1 MNVLHEVREFVES
14 LTGMWSPDANE
25 GDLREAARA
34 WRAFADD
41 VDDVTAATNSG
52 ARALIDNNRGESI
65 EAFDEYWRRY
75 YHGGRGWLKDLS
87 DAARGMA
94 KALDEYAD
102 AVHEANQRIDHE
114 LEIQAAVL
122 AAGVG
127 LAVFTF
133 GASAA
138 AAEAA
143 AWSIAGIAAD
153 LGVSVS
159 AEVAAIAATT
169 LTGVV
174 FGGLESVTVD
184 LAVAQPARIA
194 LGDQKGLNL
203 DEAKNAAVFGAVT
216 GGAFG
221 GGAGAY
227 KVVKDSGG
235 LRAVLD
241 GVSVGPVNQPQ
252 LAFPGGSLPGAGTG
266 SGLDQHWWFAW
277 RDIPQEVKDN
287 WFRGNKFNKD
297 NHARYPANEVHLA
310 NGKRLDS
317 YKADEEIVSRKHT
330 QLSEIEPRT
339 ARGYLDE
346 IVSKYPPDTII
357 RSNKYPDLD
366 GEPLDGVMILEV
378 PVQTSPVPAEIIEHA
393 KALDIKIRDV
403 TGHVYK

>member
-1 MNVLHEVREFVES
+1 MHEVREFVES

-34 WRAFADD
+34 WRAFAED
-41 VDDVTAATNSG
+41 VDDVAAATYSR
-52 ARALIDNNRGESI
+52 ARALVDNNRGESI
-65 EAFDEYWRRY
+65 EAFDEFWRRY
-75 YHGGRGWLKDLS
+75 YHSGRGWLKDLS

-94 KALDEYAD
+94 KGLDEYAD
-102 AVHEANQRIDHE
+102 AVHEANQHIDHE

-159 AEVAAIAATT
+159 SEVAAIAGTT
-169 LTGVV
+169 LSGVV

-194 LGDQKGLNL
+194 LCDQQGLNL
-203 DEAKNAAVFGAVT
+203 DEAKNAAVLGAVI

-227 KVVKDSGG
+227 QAVKDAGG
-235 LRAVLD
+235 LRAALD
-241 GVSVGPVNQPQ
+241 GVSIGSVNQPQ
-252 LAFPGGSLPGAGTG
+252 LAFPGGSLPGAGAG
-266 SGLDQHWWFAW
+266 SGLDQHWLFAW
-277 RDIPQEVKDN
+277 KDLPQEVKDN
-287 WFRGNKFNKD
+287 WFRGNKFNRD
-297 NHARYPANEVHLA
+297 NHTRYPANEVHLA

-317 YKADEEIVSRKHT
+317 YTPGEEIVSRKHT

-339 ARGYLDE
+339 AHGYLDE
-346 IVSKYPPDTII
+346 IVSKYEPDTVI

-366 GEPLDGVMILEV
+366 GKVLQGDMILEV
-378 PVQTSPVPAEIIEHA
+378 PVQDSPVPANIIEHA
-393 KALDIKIRDV
+393 QELDIAIRDV
-403 TGHVYK
+403 TGHVYT